1 MSDDHNKKNEMSKG
15 CGMCWER
22 RGAYRVLM
30 GKSQKKGAPGSH
42 RHRQEDNI
50 EMNVQEIRQEA
61 ETGGSRKGQTAGS
74 CEHGTEPLSSTKC
87 REFLD

>member
-1 MSDDHNKKNEMSKG
+1 MCDDHIKTNEMGIG
-15 CGMCWER
+15 CGMCGER

-30 GKSQKKGAPGSH
+30 GKSKKKRPPGSH

-61 ETGGSRKGQTAGS
+61 ETGLIWLKT
-74 CEHGTEPLSSTKC
+74 GTNSW
-87 REFLD
+87 F